1 MDCFRGKIARV
12 PKEGN
17 SNSTTSLEAIKK
29 KSSNLDP
36 DPAKK
41 STTSSPGILK
51 KSRTP
56 SLDAVKTDS
65 KSSCTE
71 STMVWR
77 SCQNVSKC
85 LKSVIIAFECTFNY
99 HLTCFSSTSAL
110 LTVNH
115 ISIFEFSTKNCWIAA
130 STILTSPH
138 QWNVTSKKKFK
149 RFLMDATCCW
159 LYCEVLCL
167 KVE

>member
-1 MDCFRGKIARV
+1 MDCFRGKMATV

-71 STMVWR
+71 STMV
-77 SCQNVSKC
+77 
-85 LKSVIIAFECTFNY
+85 
-99 HLTCFSSTSAL
+99 
-110 LTVNH
+110 
-115 ISIFEFSTKNCWIAA
+115 
-130 STILTSPH
+130 
-138 QWNVTSKKKFK
+138 
-149 RFLMDATCCW
+149 
-159 LYCEVLCL
+159 
-167 KVE
+167 